1 MYAYV
6 TQKERGAG
14 TTQGDLTAS
23 TLTWIHVVKLGKD
36 EEEDKYVKSHFIKSE
51 NFTEVLIGSH
61 GIT

>member
-36 EEEDKYVKSHFIKSE
+36 EEDKNVKSHFIKSQ

-61 GIT
+61 SIT